1 MVRLILGLLMLSAS
15 IFSGCIKG
23 DALEQDVPTNS
34 NYNWGNSKPDP
45 CPRGMERV
53 NGVCLP
59 IRDFFILGNREQG
72 CAFNVRDTFFHQY
85 YLCTST
91 EKTPWYDTI
100 VLSIANLRSANAD
113 PTRYQYL
120 FPDAIWQLKNQACA
134 RFGGSPLNSGSLTLT
149 FMGYPAFVHFYNPVK
164 NPAGNHWNYRIQ
176 GYRESDNMLYVIG
189 RLHELIQLGN
199 GASDDVFVRDFK
211 YKVTKLF

>member
-1 MVRLILGLLMLSAS
+1 MVRLILGLLILSAS

-34 NYNWGNSKPDP
+34 TYNWGNSKPEP

-59 IRDFFILGNREQG
+59 RRDYFILGSREQG

-120 FPDAIWQLKNQACA
+120 YPDAIWQLKNQTCA
-134 RFGGSPLNSGSLTLT
+134 RFGGYPLNSGSLSLI
-149 FMGYPAFVHFYNPVK
+149 FNGYPAFVHFYNPVK
-164 NPAGNHWNYRIQ
+164 NPAHY
-176 GYRESDNMLYVIG
+176 L
-189 RLHELIQLGN
+189 
-199 GASDDVFVRDFK
+199 
-211 YKVTKLF
+211 